1 MSEHTY
7 SYGQLVE
14 RISTRERAQYAHGPI
29 FDHPPQLI
37 CGVSSVADKG
47 KAVVFWP
54 ASDCRPAVDHA
65 AELAAKDAEI
75 AKLKAFV
82 DNICG
87 LIGFD
92 GERTEFDAILDRVRI
107 QKKDAAKLW
116 LAEKKYEQR
125 IAELEAQ
132 VSAEKDAYHKLAN
145 EAQEKYTKLYAT
157 ERENAKLR
165 KLCGEAAKFFINTEC
180 GHFECHKCKHLHN
193 CGLVEGEMTRKL
205 RAAAEGG
212 E

>member
-1 MSEHTY
+1 MPNHTY
-7 SYGQLVE
+7 QPGDRVE
-14 RISTRERAQYAHGPI
+14 RISTGEIAPFSEIVESSFGNFISTQPT
-29 FDHPPQLI
+29 
-37 CGVSSVADKG
+37 CGLEEIMGA
-47 KAVVFWP
+47 KAEPHWWP
-54 ASDCRPAVDHA
+54 ASDCRPAVDNA

-75 AKLKAFV
+75 ARLEAE
-82 DNICG
+82 NEALRCHHS
-87 LIGFD
+87 
-92 GERTEFDAILDRVRI
+92 DADRALSEWHR
-107 QKKDAAKLW
+107 Q
-116 LAEKKYEQR
+116 EQR
-125 IAELEAQ
+125 IAELEAE
-132 VSAEKDAYHKLAN
+132 VAAEKDAYHKLAN

-193 CGLVEGEMTRKL
+193 CGLVEGEMVRKL